1 MAVADARQLQRT
13 RERVLDA
20 RLADAMGS
28 VRVLP
33 YRTNYDSLDTVTEL
47 IACFIVPQACSS
59 RVFEPPLVLV
69 HTVHV
74 SKVGHPNT

>member
-33 YRTNYDSLDTVTEL
+33 YRTNYDSLDTT
-47 IACFIVPQACSS
+47 P
-59 RVFEPPLVLV
+59 
-69 HTVHV
+69 
-74 SKVGHPNT
+74 